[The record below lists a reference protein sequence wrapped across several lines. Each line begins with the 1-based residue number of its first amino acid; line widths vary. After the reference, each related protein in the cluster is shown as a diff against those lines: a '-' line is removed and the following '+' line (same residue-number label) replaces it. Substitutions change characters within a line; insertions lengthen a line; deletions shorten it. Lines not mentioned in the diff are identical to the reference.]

1 MLRASRLDGVKALRQ
16 IGLLDSLTLDDLSQL
31 YHFCT
36 PCTFEPG
43 EMVLREGENDDYM
56 VFALSGRLEVLGEYA
71 CTIPSPDYIG
81 QDGISPFVQRN
92 ASVRACDRVVALRL
106 ARRDFVDVYD
116 AFAATPLA
124 AELDRIVQDVG
135 LRDMAHLR
143 EYLRD
148 VEVRRPAIAPAAAA
162 PAGPRFAAGS
172 ASSPQRAA
180 SRPQRLPSRQ
190 RIAQVVGLRGC
201 DASVLFRKLRA
212 LQPDGGRAL
221 DAGDFVRCIA
231 RVRRRLGVASDA
243 PRDAEAEHALALLH
257 ACVSQSSAG
266 SGGATCAALC
276 YACVATLALVNTCAA
291 VFEITANV
299 AAQTIGADDVR
310 ALLVTLLAVARACGE
325 NNAAAPSADAAEA
338 EAMLN
343 RARGDTRS
351 PSVSFARFSAAFKQW
366 MQLPRFSNA
375 AALDPSRTY
384 YVFAKSRSAAATPR
398 HLSYSINRPRLYED
412 TGDVDDLVA
421 WALRPVPGTPGA
433 YTILEPKFG
442 KHLVHDGDAVVF
454 RTPPL
459 AQGEIPAIEAQW
471 LVDHAP
477 ANAVG
482 GGGAAVYSVV
492 ARAEGRQARRDALFL
507 ARSEEDEE
515 AVALRTG
522 EALVLRHIER
532 DVAERIGQACPS
544 IATDFAS
551 HRVVLRRPIVF
562 EKGRDEL
569 APGSRE
575 VLRQLAD
582 VVQASCASSA
592 ARGWPPVRMQIEG
605 HVNNVDNPRAA
616 DMIELSQSR
625 AELVVEHLVALGVDA
640 RVLVAR
646 GFGGARPLR
655 SGDSKRVEVTLVS
668 ETEQP
673 AHHREASYWRI
684 VETSMHAA
692 SGTREADDA
701 LALPPRALPVPLMQS
716 LLGGGVDN
724 VADYVAAG
732 FAVGMLA
739 LLPKDP
745 LSASAAALVKECYAG
760 LVHHGPAITSA
771 VAREVASREQGEC
784 AALHKLNKPAADVCS
799 ALGPAVE
806 RLKLLSALRQP
817 QNAQLSEDV
826 SSAAIVL
833 RSPRR
838 ERAVAAAPFPARD
851 AQLASAADPR
861 VELERLAQLGR
872 LRAELAAS
880 EREQAK
886 LQRLAASLRH
896 TATAQQAMIRAHE
909 KTIERQGGV
918 IQKLQESALG
928 SPVASPR
935 VPSPSAKAVSPPLEP
950 GARHRS
956 RTSALRAAQQSTSPV
971 SRVRR
976 VQPLFSP
983 PAVPAPP
990 AQYGAL
996 VARRGTPQ
1004 PLAPAKLSDAA
1015 ADWRPHAFLFLV
1027 KRRALFTA
1035 FRDLREQCMFYGRRR
1050 KRRTGWM

>member
-1 MLRASRLDGVKALRQ
+1 MARAARLAGVSALRH

-31 YHFCT
+31 YHLCT

-43 EMVLREGENDDYM
+43 EMLLREGENDDYM

-81 QDGISPFVQRN
+81 QDGISPFVQRK
-92 ASVRACDRVVALRL
+92 ASVRARDRVVALRL

-116 AFAATPLA
+116 AFAATPFA

-148 VEVRRPAIAPAAAA
+148 VEVRRPTIAPAAA
-162 PAGPRFAAGS
+162 PTGPRFAAGS
-172 ASSPQRAA
+172 ASSPPLAA

-212 LQPDGGRAL
+212 LQPDAGRAL
-221 DAGDFVRCIA
+221 GADDFVRCIA
-231 RVRRRLGVASDA
+231 RVRRKLGVASDA
-243 PRDAEAEHALALLH
+243 PRDAEVEHTLALLH
-257 ACVSQSSAG
+257 ACVSRSSAG
-266 SGGATCAALC
+266 SGGATSTALC
-276 YACVATLALVNTCAA
+276 YACVATLALVNTCGA

-310 ALLVTLLAVARACGE
+310 ALLITLLAVARACGE
-325 NNAAAPSADAAEA
+325 NNAAAPSADTAEA

-351 PSVSFARFSAAFKQW
+351 PSVSFARFAAAFKQW
-366 MQLPRFSNA
+366 MQLPTFSNA
-375 AALDPSRTY
+375 AALDPSQTY

-459 AQGEIPAIEAQW
+459 AHGEIPAIEAQW

-477 ANAVG
+477 ANASG

-515 AVALRTG
+515 VVALRTG
-522 EALVLRHIER
+522 EALVLRQIER
-532 DVAERIGQACPS
+532 DIAERIGQACPS

-592 ARGWPPVRMQIEG
+592 ARSWPPVRMQIEG

-625 AELVVEHLVALGVDA
+625 AELVVEHLVALGVDS

-668 ETEQP
+668 EAEQP

-684 VETSMHAA
+684 VETSTHAA

-701 LALPPRALPVPLMQS
+701 CAVPSRALPVPPIQS
-716 LLGGGVDN
+716 LLGGGVDS
-724 VADYVAAG
+724 AGDCVAAG

-739 LLPKDP
+739 LLPRDP

-760 LVHHGPAITSA
+760 LMHHGPAITTA
-771 VAREVASREQGEC
+771 VAQEVASRERGEC
-784 AALHKLNKPAADVCS
+784 VALHKLNEPTADVCG

-806 RLKLLSALRQP
+806 RLKLLSVLCQP

-826 SSAAIVL
+826 SSAAVVV
-833 RSPRR
+833 RSPRAG
-838 ERAVAAAPFPARD
+838 RAVAAAPSPSRAVM
-851 AQLASAADPR
+851 ASAADPR

-872 LRAELAAS
+872 LRAELAGS

-909 KTIERQGGV
+909 KTIERQSGV
-918 IQKLQESALG
+918 IQKLQEAALG

-935 VPSPSAKAVSPPLEP
+935 VPSPSPKVASPPLES

-956 RTSALRAAQQSTSPV
+956 RTSALRAAQQLASPV
-971 SRVRR
+971 SCVRR

-983 PAVPAPP
+983 PVAPTPP

-996 VARRGTPQ
+996 IARRGTPQ

-1050 KRRTGWM
+1050 KRRTEWM